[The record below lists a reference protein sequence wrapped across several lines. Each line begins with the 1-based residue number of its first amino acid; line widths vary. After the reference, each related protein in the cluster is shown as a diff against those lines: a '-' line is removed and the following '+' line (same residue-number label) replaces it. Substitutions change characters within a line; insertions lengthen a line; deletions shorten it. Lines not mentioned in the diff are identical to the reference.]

1 MLSFFITDLTQKQH
15 LPLAQKQHLP
25 LALRLRLEAS
35 SLEFQFG
42 LGMERVGWV
51 NLL

>member
-25 LALRLRLEAS
+25 LALRLEAS
-35 SLEFQFG
+35 SVEFQFG